1 MLNILFIFALDMTK
15 HKTYDLTTV
24 KGRLLEFLRHERIS
38 QVEFAER
45 LGVSPTYIGAMRKGL
60 SSEKMLKLGELFPQ
74 LNREWL
80 SYGKGEMLLENIV
93 PTRVLPS
100 ASRETSDATGRVAL
114 SEDDRRFDGARH
126 LTEASGNLVPLLPVE
141 AFAGNLQLWSQ
152 PVRRMD
158 CETVLAPVTPADFA
172 IRISGDS
179 MEPEF
184 SDGTMLFLRRIIDRN
199 FMPWG
204 HPVVI
209 DTSNGVIFKLIY
221 PGDDKGSDSYIEAR
235 SLNPR
240 YPAMRIS
247 TDTVLGIYR
256 VCASM
261 RIYNTI

>member
-1 MLNILFIFALDMTK
+1 MTK
-15 HKTYDLTTV
+15 NRTYDLTTV
-24 KGRLLEFLRHERIS
+24 KGRLLEFLRHERLS

-60 SSEKMLKLGELFPQ
+60 SADKMLRLSELFPR

-80 SYGKGEMLLENIV
+80 AYGVGEMLL
-93 PTRVLPS
+93 
-100 ASRETSDATGRVAL
+100 DAPQAPAKEKGVAK
-114 SEDDRRFDGARH
+114 RRPKEERGD
-126 LTEASGNLVPLLPVE
+126 LVPLLPVE
-141 AFAGNLQLWSQ
+141 AFAGSLQEWSRAVRREECEEIHS
-152 PVRRMD
+152 PVRQ
-158 CETVLAPVTPADFA
+158 VDFA

-184 SDGTMLFLRRIIDRN
+184 SDGTTLFVRKITDRN

-204 HPVVI
+204 HPVVF

-221 PGDDKGSDSYIEAR
+221 PGDEDAEEPYVEAR

-240 YPAMRIS
+240 YPAMRIA
-247 TDTVLGIYR
+247 TDTLHGIYK
-256 VCASM
+256 VCAAV